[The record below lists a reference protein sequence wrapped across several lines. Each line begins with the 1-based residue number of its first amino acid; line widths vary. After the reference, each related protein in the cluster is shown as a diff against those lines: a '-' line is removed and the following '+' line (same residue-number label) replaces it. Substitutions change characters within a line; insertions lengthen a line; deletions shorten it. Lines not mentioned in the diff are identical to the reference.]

1 MKNFFHFI
9 CVVPCLIPRL
19 IKKELALDF
28 LQMFLSKQINLCIL
42 STAFWLL
49 LWAKAFMVD
58 DRAEILQKIIL
69 LSFWHAAADFLDS
82 CHIIS
87 VFNVFG
93 RMCRTNAGQMQR
105 QLQST
110 ITPLYGVSVF
120 MAGSTPFSWICT
132 NTTLTTVRHSV
143 FISTLQW

>member
-49 LWAKAFMVD
+49 L
-58 DRAEILQKIIL
+58 
-69 LSFWHAAADFLDS
+69 
-82 CHIIS
+82 
-87 VFNVFG
+87 
-93 RMCRTNAGQMQR
+93 
-105 QLQST
+105 
-110 ITPLYGVSVF
+110 
-120 MAGSTPFSWICT
+120 
-132 NTTLTTVRHSV
+132 
-143 FISTLQW
+143 